1 MLFKNKKNKKN
12 CKSSSKSFFLS
23 LFDAASCSRDDLK
36 KQTYLIA
43 FPNLTYSLLPS
54 LSLYK
59 HIFEFKYSI
68 GRPVAF

>member
-1 MLFKNKKNKKN
+1 MLFFLKKQQI

-23 LFDAASCSRDDLK
+23 LFDAASCSRDDFK

-54 LSLYK
+54 LSLYI
-59 HIFEFKYSI
+59 HIFELKYSI